1 MQPRFT
7 PPPLYAALAAALTAA
22 YAPAYAADKASS
34 LTLNPVVVTGSRA
47 EAASFDIPAAIDV
60 LDREQITAGQPR
72 VNASEALIA
81 VPGVVANNRQNYAQ
95 DLQISTRG
103 FGARS
108 AFGVRGVK
116 LIADGIPASMADGQG
131 QAATFNLDVAERM
144 EVLRGP
150 YSAIYGNHSGGVIQ
164 LFTREPEARPS
175 VEGGFAA
182 GSYGT
187 TKADVTAQ
195 GKMEGLGYVLNASRF
210 STDGYRDHS
219 AATREQAFAKITGK
233 PDEDSKLTFTV
244 NGLWQ
249 HNTQDPLGVT
259 WASFKNNPRAVDP
272 GSAFNPYP
280 ANGYNTRKSIDHL
293 QGGVAYER
301 KFGSDLLQV
310 SAYAGQRSV
319 IQYQAIPRSTQLL
332 PANPQNSGGIID
344 FDRNFHGLGARY
356 IAVREAAGGKLT
368 TTVGIDYDSSTDQRN
383 GYENYIGTTLGVKGQ
398 LRRKETDTVESLDPY
413 VQAEWARGDWALT
426 AGLRHSQVKFKVS
439 DQYIVGTNGDDSG
452 SRNYNQTTPI
462 LGVVYK
468 LNPAVNLYAS
478 AAKGFETPTLNEMFY
493 SGSGG
498 SFNFGLAPAK
508 SRHYEVG
515 AKAFIGNSSRLNLA
529 FFQITTDDELVVDSA
544 TGGRT
549 SYKNAGKTLR
559 QGVELSFDTAWR
571 RDLTSRLAVS
581 HLRAIYDESFTTG
594 TGASLKT
601 VDGGNAIPGVPRT
614 TVFGDLAWKLMPG
627 LTTAVEGVYRSK
639 VYVEDGNTATP
650 AQSYA
655 LANLRVTAE
664 QRVGPW
670 RFSEF
675 ARIDNLFD
683 RQYVG
688 SVVVG
693 DTNSRYYEPAPG
705 RNSMVGVNARY
716 TW

>member
-1 MQPRFT
+1 MHARFART
-7 PPPLYAALAAALTAA
+7 PLCAAMTTALATA
-22 YAPAYAADKASS
+22 YAPAFAADNAT

-47 EAASFDIPAAIDV
+47 EAASFDLPAAIDV
-60 LDREQITAGQPR
+60 LNREEITSGQPR

-108 AFGVRGVK
+108 AFGVRGIK
-116 LIADGIPASMADGQG
+116 LIADGIPASMPDGQG

-164 LFTREPEARPS
+164 LFTIEPRDNASLEA
-175 VEGGFAA
+175 GFAA

-187 TKADVTAQ
+187 TKADITAQ
-195 GKMEGLGYVLNASRF
+195 GKLDGLGYVLNTSRF
-210 STDGYRDHS
+210 STDGYREHS

-233 PDEDSKLTFTV
+233 PDEDSKLTFTI

-249 HNTQDPLGVT
+249 HNTQDPLGLS
-259 WASFKNNPRAVDP
+259 WAAYKSNPRGVD
-272 GSAFNPYP
+272 SA
-280 ANGYNTRKSIDHL
+280 ANDFNTRKSIDHL

-301 KFGSDLLQV
+301 RFGRDQLQL
-310 SAYAGQRSV
+310 SAYSGQRSV
-319 IQYQAIPRSTQLL
+319 IQYQAIPISAQ
-332 PANPQNSGGIID
+332 ANPRHSGGIID
-344 FDRNFHGLGARY
+344 FDRNFYGFGARY

-368 TTVGIDYDSSTDQRN
+368 TTFGIDYDNSTDQRT
-383 GYENYIGTTLGVKGQ
+383 GYENFVGTTLGVKGK
-398 LRRKETDTVESLDPY
+398 LRRNETDSVESLDPY
-413 VQAEWARGDWALT
+413 VQTEWARGDWAVT
-426 AGLRHSQVKFKVS
+426 VGLRHSQVKFKV
-439 DQYIVGTNGDDSG
+439 DDKYIVGVNGNDSG
-452 SRNYNQTTPI
+452 GRDYDKTTPI

-493 SGSGG
+493 SGSAAG
-498 SFNFGLAPAK
+498 FNFGLGAAR
-508 SRHYEVG
+508 SQHYEIG
-515 AKAFIGNSSRLNLA
+515 AKALIGDSSRLNVA
-529 FFQITTDDELVVDSA
+529 AFQINTEDELVVDAS

-559 QGVELSFDTAWR
+559 QGIEVSFDTDWR
-571 RDLTSRLAVS
+571 RDLTSRLALS

-601 VDGGNAIPGVPRT
+601 IADGKSIPGIPRS
-614 TVFGDLAWKLMPG
+614 TVFGDLAWKITPAI
-627 LTTAVEGVYRSK
+627 TTAVEGVYRSK
-639 VYVEDGNTATP
+639 VYVEDSNTATP
-650 AQSYA
+650 APSYA
-655 LANLRVTAE
+655 IANIRVTAE
-664 QRVGPW
+664 QRLGHW
-670 RFSEF
+670 RISEF
-675 ARIDNLFD
+675 ARLDNLFD
-683 RQYVG
+683 RNYVG

-693 DTNSRYYEPAPG
+693 DTNSRYYESAPG
-705 RNSMVGVNARY
+705 RNGLVGVNARY

>member
-1 MQPRFT
+1 MPPRFQPT
-7 PPPLYAALAAALTAA
+7 ALATALAALAAGPAFGADTA
-22 YAPAYAADKASS
+22 P

-47 EAASFDIPAAIDV
+47 EAASFDMPAAIDV
-60 LDREQITAGQPR
+60 LDRDQITAGQPR
-72 VNASEALIA
+72 VNASEALAA
-81 VPGVVANNRQNYAQ
+81 VPGVIANNRQNYAQ

-116 LIADGIPASMADGQG
+116 LVADGIPASMPDGQG

-182 GSYGT
+182 GSYGS
-187 TKADVTAQ
+187 TKADLTAQ
-195 GKMEGLGYVLNASRF
+195 GKLDGLGYVINASRF

-219 AATREQAFAKITGK
+219 AATREQAFAKITAK
-233 PDEDSKLTFTV
+233 PDDESKLTFVV

-249 HNTQDPLGVT
+249 HNTQDPLGLRWST
-259 WASFKNNPRAVDP
+259 AQASPRSVEA
-272 GSAFNPYP
+272 A
-280 ANGYNTRKSIDHL
+280 ALTYNTRKSIDHL

-301 KFGSDLLQV
+301 RLGADLLQV

-319 IQYQAIPRSTQLL
+319 IQFQSIPRSVQL
-332 PANPQNSGGIID
+332 ANPGHSGGIID
-344 FDRNFHGLGARY
+344 FDRNFYGIGARY

-383 GYENYIGTTLGVKGQ
+383 GYENFTSATALGVKGK

-413 VQAEWARGDWALT
+413 IQAEWARGDWAFT
-426 AGLRHSQVKFKVS
+426 AGLRHSNVKFKVA
-439 DQYIVGTNGDDSG
+439 DDYITVDNGNDSG
-452 SRNYNQTTPI
+452 SRSYRRSTPM

-468 LNPAVNLYAS
+468 LNPAINLYAS
-478 AAKGFETPTLNEMFY
+478 AARGFETPTLNEMFY
-493 SGSGG
+493 AIPPASG
-498 SFNFGLAPAK
+498 FNFGLKP
-508 SRHYEVG
+508 SRSQHFEIG
-515 AKAFIGNSSRLNLA
+515 AKAFVGAASRVNVAL
-529 FFQITTDDELVVDSA
+529 FQIATEDELVVAASA
-544 TGGRT
+544 DGRT
-549 SYKNAGKTLR
+549 SYRNAGKTLR
-559 QGVELSFDTAWR
+559 QGVEASFDTAWQR
-571 RDLTSRLAVS
+571 NLSSRFAVS
-581 HLRAIYDESFTTG
+581 HLRAIYDEDI
-594 TGASLKT
+594 GAGVPAGNSL
-601 VDGGNAIPGVPRT
+601 PGIPRT
-614 TVFGDLAWKLMPG
+614 TLFGDLAWKPLPG
-627 LTTAVEGVYRSK
+627 ITATVEAIYRSQ
-639 VYVEDGNTATP
+639 VFVEDTNNAAGTDAKRP
-650 AQSYA
+650 APAYA
-655 LANLRVTAE
+655 IANLRLTAE
-664 QRVGPW
+664 QRLGHW
-670 RFSEF
+670 RLTEF

-683 RQYVG
+683 RQYIG

-693 DTNSRYYEPAPG
+693 DGNDRYYEPAPG

>member
-1 MQPRFT
+1 MPPRFQPT
-7 PPPLYAALAAALTAA
+7 ALATALAALAAGPAFGADS
-22 YAPAYAADKASS
+22 AP

-47 EAASFDIPAAIDV
+47 EAASFDMPAAIDV
-60 LDREQITAGQPR
+60 LDRDQITAGQPR
-72 VNASEALIA
+72 VNASEALAA
-81 VPGVVANNRQNYAQ
+81 VPGVIANNRQNYAQ

-116 LIADGIPASMADGQG
+116 LVADGIPASMPDGQG

-150 YSAIYGNHSGGVIQ
+150 YSAIYGNHAGGVIQ

-187 TKADVTAQ
+187 TKADLTAQ
-195 GKMEGLGYVLNASRF
+195 GKLDGLGYVINASRF

-219 AATREQAFAKITGK
+219 AATREQAFAKITAK
-233 PDEDSKLTFTV
+233 PDDDSKLTFVV

-249 HNTQDPLGVT
+249 HNTQDPLGLRWST
-259 WASFKNNPRAVDP
+259 AQASPRSVEA
-272 GSAFNPYP
+272 A
-280 ANGYNTRKSIDHL
+280 ALTYNTRKSIDHL

-301 KFGSDLLQV
+301 RLGADRLQV

-319 IQYQAIPRSTQLL
+319 IQFQSIPRTVQLS
-332 PANPQNSGGIID
+332 NPGHSGGIID
-344 FDRNFHGLGARY
+344 FDRNFYGIGARY

-383 GYENYIGTTLGVKGQ
+383 GYENFTSATALGVKGK

-413 VQAEWARGDWALT
+413 IQAEWARGDWAFT
-426 AGLRHSQVKFKVS
+426 AGLRHSNVKFKVA
-439 DQYIVGTNGDDSG
+439 DDYITADNGNDSG
-452 SRNYNQTTPI
+452 SRSYRRSTPM

-468 LNPAVNLYAS
+468 LNPAINLYAS
-478 AAKGFETPTLNEMFY
+478 AARGFETPTLNEMFY
-493 SGSGG
+493 AIPPANG
-498 SFNFGLAPAK
+498 FNFGLKP
-508 SRHYEVG
+508 SRSQHFEIG
-515 AKAFIGNSSRLNLA
+515 AKAFVGAASRVNVAL
-529 FFQITTDDELVVDSA
+529 FQIATEDELVVAASA
-544 TGGRT
+544 DGRT
-549 SYKNAGKTLR
+549 SYRNAGKTLR
-559 QGVELSFDTAWR
+559 QGVEASFDTAWQR
-571 RDLTSRLAVS
+571 NLSSRFAVS
-581 HLRAIYDESFTTG
+581 HLRAIYDEAI
-594 TGASLKT
+594 GASIPA
-601 VDGGNAIPGVPRT
+601 GNSLPGIPRT
-614 TVFGDLAWKLMPG
+614 TLFGDLAWKPLPG
-627 LTTAVEGVYRSK
+627 ITATVEAIYRSR
-639 VYVEDGNTATP
+639 VFVEDTNNAAGTDAKRP
-650 AQSYA
+650 APAYA
-655 LANLRVTAE
+655 IANLRLTAE
-664 QRVGPW
+664 QRLGQW
-670 RFSEF
+670 RLTEF

-683 RQYVG
+683 RQYIG

-693 DTNSRYYEPAPG
+693 DGNDRYYEPAPG

>member
-1 MQPRFT
+1 MPPRFQPT
-7 PPPLYAALAAALTAA
+7 ALATALAALAAGPAFGADTA
-22 YAPAYAADKASS
+22 P

-47 EAASFDIPAAIDV
+47 EAASFDMPAAIDV
-60 LDREQITAGQPR
+60 LDRDQITAGQPR
-72 VNASEALIA
+72 VNASEALAA
-81 VPGVVANNRQNYAQ
+81 VPGVIANNRQNYAQ

-116 LIADGIPASMADGQG
+116 LVADGIPASMPDGQG

-182 GSYGT
+182 GSYGS
-187 TKADVTAQ
+187 TKADLTAQ
-195 GKMEGLGYVLNASRF
+195 GKLDGLGYVINASRF

-219 AATREQAFAKITGK
+219 AATREQAFAKITAK
-233 PDEDSKLTFTV
+233 PDDESKLTFVV

-249 HNTQDPLGVT
+249 HNTQDPLGLRWST
-259 WASFKNNPRAVDP
+259 AQASPRSVEA
-272 GSAFNPYP
+272 A
-280 ANGYNTRKSIDHL
+280 ALTYNTRKSIDHL

-301 KFGSDLLQV
+301 RLGADLLQV

-319 IQYQAIPRSTQLL
+319 IQFQSIPRAVQL
-332 PANPQNSGGIID
+332 ANPGHSGGIID
-344 FDRNFHGLGARY
+344 FDRNFYGIGARY

-383 GYENYIGTTLGVKGQ
+383 GYENFTSATALGVKGK

-413 VQAEWARGDWALT
+413 IQAEWARGDWAFT
-426 AGLRHSQVKFKVS
+426 AGLRHSNVKFKVA
-439 DQYIVGTNGDDSG
+439 DDYITVDNGNDSG
-452 SRNYNQTTPI
+452 SRSYRRSTPM

-468 LNPAVNLYAS
+468 LNPAINLYAS
-478 AAKGFETPTLNEMFY
+478 AARGFETPTLNEMFY
-493 SGSGG
+493 AIPPASG
-498 SFNFGLAPAK
+498 FNFGLKP
-508 SRHYEVG
+508 SRSQHFEIG
-515 AKAFIGNSSRLNLA
+515 AKAFVGAASRVNVAL
-529 FFQITTDDELVVDSA
+529 FQIATEDELVVAASA
-544 TGGRT
+544 DGRT
-549 SYKNAGKTLR
+549 SYRNAGKTLR
-559 QGVELSFDTAWR
+559 QGVEASFDTAWQR
-571 RDLTSRLAVS
+571 NLSSRFAVS
-581 HLRAIYDESFTTG
+581 HLRAIYDEDI
-594 TGASLKT
+594 GAGVPAGNSL
-601 VDGGNAIPGVPRT
+601 PGIPRT
-614 TVFGDLAWKLMPG
+614 TLFGDLAWKPLPG
-627 LTTAVEGVYRSK
+627 ITATVEAIYRSQ
-639 VYVEDGNTATP
+639 VFVEDTNNAAGTDAKRP
-650 AQSYA
+650 APAYA
-655 LANLRVTAE
+655 IANLRLTAE
-664 QRVGPW
+664 QRLGHW
-670 RFSEF
+670 RLTEF

-683 RQYVG
+683 RQYIG

-693 DTNSRYYEPAPG
+693 DGNDRYYEPAPG

>member
-1 MQPRFT
+1 MPPRFQPT
-7 PPPLYAALAAALTAA
+7 ALATALAALAAGPAFGADTA
-22 YAPAYAADKASS
+22 P

-47 EAASFDIPAAIDV
+47 EAASFDMPAAIDV
-60 LDREQITAGQPR
+60 LDRDQITAGQPR
-72 VNASEALIA
+72 VNASEALAA
-81 VPGVVANNRQNYAQ
+81 VPGVIANNRQNYAQ

-116 LIADGIPASMADGQG
+116 LVADGIPASMPDGQG

-182 GSYGT
+182 GSYGS
-187 TKADVTAQ
+187 TKADLTAQ
-195 GKMEGLGYVLNASRF
+195 GKLDGLGYVINASRF

-219 AATREQAFAKITGK
+219 AATREQAFAKITAK
-233 PDEDSKLTFTV
+233 PDDESKLTFVV

-249 HNTQDPLGVT
+249 HNTQDPLGLRWST
-259 WASFKNNPRAVDP
+259 AQASPRSVEA
-272 GSAFNPYP
+272 A
-280 ANGYNTRKSIDHL
+280 ALTYNTRKSIDHL

-301 KFGSDLLQV
+301 RLGADLLQV

-319 IQYQAIPRSTQLL
+319 IQFQSIPRSVQL
-332 PANPQNSGGIID
+332 ANPGHSGGIID
-344 FDRNFHGLGARY
+344 FDRNFYGIGARY

-383 GYENYIGTTLGVKGQ
+383 GYENFTSATALGVKGK

-413 VQAEWARGDWALT
+413 IQAEWARGDWAFT
-426 AGLRHSQVKFKVS
+426 AGLRHSNVKFKVA
-439 DQYIVGTNGDDSG
+439 DDYITVDNGNDSG
-452 SRNYNQTTPI
+452 SRSYRRSTPM

-468 LNPAVNLYAS
+468 LNPAINLYAS
-478 AAKGFETPTLNEMFY
+478 AARGFETPTLNEMFY
-493 SGSGG
+493 AIPPASG
-498 SFNFGLAPAK
+498 FNFGLKP
-508 SRHYEVG
+508 SRSQHFEIG
-515 AKAFIGNSSRLNLA
+515 AKAFVGAASRVNVAL
-529 FFQITTDDELVVDSA
+529 FQIATEDELVVAASA
-544 TGGRT
+544 DGRT
-549 SYKNAGKTLR
+549 SYRNAGKTLR
-559 QGVELSFDTAWR
+559 QGVEASFDTAWQR
-571 RDLTSRLAVS
+571 NLSSRFAVS
-581 HLRAIYDESFTTG
+581 HLRAIYDEDI
-594 TGASLKT
+594 GAGVPAGNSL
-601 VDGGNAIPGVPRT
+601 PGIPRT
-614 TVFGDLAWKLMPG
+614 TLFGDLAWKPLPG
-627 LTTAVEGVYRSK
+627 ITATVEAIYRSR
-639 VYVEDGNTATP
+639 VFVEDTNNAAGTDAKRP
-650 AQSYA
+650 APAYA
-655 LANLRVTAE
+655 IANLRLTAE
-664 QRVGPW
+664 QRLGHW
-670 RFSEF
+670 RLTEF

-683 RQYVG
+683 RQYIG

-693 DTNSRYYEPAPG
+693 DGNDRYYEPAPG

>member
-1 MQPRFT
+1 MPPRFQPT
-7 PPPLYAALAAALTAA
+7 ALATALAALATGPAFGADTA
-22 YAPAYAADKASS
+22 P

-47 EAASFDIPAAIDV
+47 EAASFDMPAAIDV
-60 LDREQITAGQPR
+60 LDRDQITAGQPR
-72 VNASEALIA
+72 VNASEALAA
-81 VPGVVANNRQNYAQ
+81 VPGVIANNRQNYAQ

-116 LIADGIPASMADGQG
+116 LVADGIPASMPDGQG

-182 GSYGT
+182 GSYGS
-187 TKADVTAQ
+187 TKADLTAQ
-195 GKMEGLGYVLNASRF
+195 GKLDGLGYVINASRF

-219 AATREQAFAKITGK
+219 AATREQAFAKITAK
-233 PDEDSKLTFTV
+233 PDDDSKLTFVV

-249 HNTQDPLGVT
+249 HNTQDPLGLRWST
-259 WASFKNNPRAVDP
+259 AQASPRSVEA
-272 GSAFNPYP
+272 A
-280 ANGYNTRKSIDHL
+280 ALTYNTRKSIDHL

-301 KFGSDLLQV
+301 RLGADLLQV

-319 IQYQAIPRSTQLL
+319 IQFQSIPRAVQL
-332 PANPQNSGGIID
+332 ANPGHSGGIID
-344 FDRNFHGLGARY
+344 FDRNFYGIGARY

-383 GYENYIGTTLGVKGQ
+383 GYENFTSTTALGVKGA

-413 VQAEWARGDWALT
+413 IQAEWARGDWAFT
-426 AGLRHSQVKFKVS
+426 AGLRHSNVKFKVA
-439 DQYIVGTNGDDSG
+439 DDYITVDNGNDSG
-452 SRNYNQTTPI
+452 SRSYRRSTPM

-468 LNPAVNLYAS
+468 LNPAINLYAS
-478 AAKGFETPTLNEMFY
+478 AARGFETPTLNEMFY
-493 SGSGG
+493 AVPPASG
-498 SFNFGLAPAK
+498 FNFGLKP
-508 SRHYEVG
+508 SRSQHFEIG
-515 AKAFIGNSSRLNLA
+515 AKAFVGAASRVNVAL
-529 FFQITTDDELVVDSA
+529 FQIATEDELVVAASA
-544 TGGRT
+544 DGRT
-549 SYKNAGKTLR
+549 SYRNAGKTLR
-559 QGVELSFDTAWR
+559 QGVEASFDTAWQR
-571 RDLTSRLAVS
+571 NLSSRFAVS
-581 HLRAIYDESFTTG
+581 HLRAIYDEDI
-594 TGASLKT
+594 GAGVPAGNSL
-601 VDGGNAIPGVPRT
+601 PGIPRT
-614 TVFGDLAWKLMPG
+614 TLFGDLAWKPLPG
-627 LTTAVEGVYRSK
+627 ITATVEAIYRSQ
-639 VYVEDGNTATP
+639 VFVEDTNNAAGTDAKRP
-650 AQSYA
+650 APAYA
-655 LANLRVTAE
+655 IANLRLTAE
-664 QRVGPW
+664 QRLGHW
-670 RFSEF
+670 RLTEF

-683 RQYVG
+683 RQYIG

-693 DTNSRYYEPAPG
+693 DGNDRYYEPAPG

>member
-7 PPPLYAALAAALTAA
+7 PTPLYAALAAALTAT
-22 YAPAYAADKASS
+22 YAPAYAADQATS

-47 EAASFDIPAAIDV
+47 EAASFDMPAAIDV

-150 YSAIYGNHSGGVIQ
+150 YSAIYGNHAGGVIQ

-259 WASFKNNPRAVDP
+259 LASYQNNPRGVDP
-272 GSAFNPYP
+272 GPISNYP
-280 ANGYNTRKSIDHL
+280 ALAYNTRKSIDHL

-319 IQYQAIPRSTQLL
+319 IQYQAIPRNTQLL

-344 FDRNFHGLGARY
+344 FDRNFYGLGARY

-368 TTVGIDYDSSTDQRN
+368 TTVGVDYDSSTDQRN

-398 LRRKETDTVESLDPY
+398 LRRKETDSVESLDPY

-426 AGLRHSQVKFKVS
+426 AGLRHSQVKFKVD
-439 DQYIVGTNGDDSG
+439 DQYAVGANGDDSG

-493 SGSGG
+493 SGTGG

-515 AKAFIGNSSRLNLA
+515 AKAFVGNSSRLNLA
-529 FFQITTDDELVVDSA
+529 VFQINTDDELVVD
-544 TGGRT
+544 TGGSRT

-571 RDLTSRLAVS
+571 RDLTSRLAMS
-581 HLRAIYDESFTTG
+581 HLRAIYDEDFRSG
-594 TGASLKT
+594 SA
-601 VDGGNAIPGVPRT
+601 NALVAEGKRMPGIPRT

-627 LTTAVEGVYRSK
+627 LTTAVEGIYRSK

-693 DTNSRYYEPAPG
+693 DTSSRYYEPAPG
-705 RNSMVGVNARY
+705 RNGMVGVNARY

>member
-7 PPPLYAALAAALTAA
+7 PTPLYAALAAALTAA

-47 EAASFDIPAAIDV
+47 EAASFDMPAAIDV

-498 SFNFGLAPAK
+498 SFN
-508 SRHYEVG
+508 
-515 AKAFIGNSSRLNLA
+515 
-529 FFQITTDDELVVDSA
+529 
-544 TGGRT
+544 
-549 SYKNAGKTLR
+549 
-559 QGVELSFDTAWR
+559 
-571 RDLTSRLAVS
+571 
-581 HLRAIYDESFTTG
+581 
-594 TGASLKT
+594 
-601 VDGGNAIPGVPRT
+601 
-614 TVFGDLAWKLMPG
+614 
-627 LTTAVEGVYRSK
+627 
-639 VYVEDGNTATP
+639 
-650 AQSYA
+650 
-655 LANLRVTAE
+655 
-664 QRVGPW
+664 
-670 RFSEF
+670 
-675 ARIDNLFD
+675 
-683 RQYVG
+683 
-688 SVVVG
+688 
-693 DTNSRYYEPAPG
+693 
-705 RNSMVGVNARY
+705 
-716 TW
+716 